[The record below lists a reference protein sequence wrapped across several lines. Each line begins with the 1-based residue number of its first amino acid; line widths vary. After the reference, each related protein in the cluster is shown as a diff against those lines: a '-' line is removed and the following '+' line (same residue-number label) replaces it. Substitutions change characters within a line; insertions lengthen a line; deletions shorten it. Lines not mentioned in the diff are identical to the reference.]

1 MAFVER
7 LRAVLAREA
16 TATGLVAVL
25 FAPVC
30 WMVLLERWAAAG
42 QASFPG
48 HADSSFYFSLAKNLA
63 NGRGPVI
70 DYIWHFWAPH
80 TDLTHFGPD
89 YWMPLPSLLIAAVMK
104 LSAPSV
110 VVAARCAVVAS
121 VALAALVWVFA
132 RTSSLPRWAALLACA
147 AVFLALPVGHF
158 SVRADPS
165 LYYAV
170 FVLGALTLGI
180 RARDSGDLRLL
191 FGAGLVAGAAHLS
204 RNDGV
209 LVIVSLAVAQ
219 LCWSPPSQFLRRLG
233 VLCAGYALL
242 LAPWLL
248 LSFTRTGRLMPAHGA
263 LPFLVDYE
271 DLFAL
276 PPGPSFSD
284 LARAGLWDALLLR
297 QRASLDRSLD
307 VVKEAL
313 GVPLLAL
320 ALGVGMLLGAK
331 VAGRAPESSLLGQLR
346 RTRWLLPSLYVLGVC
361 FLHISI
367 TPVASGSGAVS
378 RTLPAVL
385 ALVVV
390 AAISGAIAIRA
401 GAGVTVA
408 AAALLL
414 VWPWHE
420 QAKGMPLRDV
430 RENNAVAERL
440 AVLHGALDREARCFH
455 RPVVVMTREPWQ
467 LTELTGYRSIQI
479 PNADLDTILAT
490 AKRYGVTH
498 LMPSFR
504 RRALGDPRLLAA
516 FAPVPGVAGLSRTTE
531 PAHSCP

>member
-1 MAFVER
+1 
-7 LRAVLAREA
+7 
-16 TATGLVAVL
+16 
-25 FAPVC
+25 
-30 WMVLLERWAAAG
+30 
-42 QASFPG
+42 
-48 HADSSFYFSLAKNLA
+48 
-63 NGRGPVI
+63 
-70 DYIWHFWAPH
+70 
-80 TDLTHFGPD
+80 
-89 YWMPLPSLLIAAVMK
+89 
-104 LSAPSV
+104 
-110 VVAARCAVVAS
+110 
-121 VALAALVWVFA
+121 
-132 RTSSLPRWAALLACA
+132 
-147 AVFLALPVGHF
+147 
-158 SVRADPS
+158 
-165 LYYAV
+165 
-170 FVLGALTLGI
+170 
-180 RARDSGDLRLL
+180 
-191 FGAGLVAGAAHLS
+191 
-204 RNDGV
+204 
-209 LVIVSLAVAQ
+209 
-219 LCWSPPSQFLRRLG
+219 
-233 VLCAGYALL
+233 
-242 LAPWLL
+242 
-248 LSFTRTGRLMPAHGA
+248 MPAHGA

-276 PPGPSFSD
+276 PPGPSLSD
-284 LARAGLWDALLLR
+284 LARGGLWDALLLR

-331 VAGRAPESSLLGQLR
+331 IAGRAPESSLSGQLR

-408 AAALLL
+408 AVALLL
-414 VWPWHE
+414 VWPWYE
-420 QAKGMPLRDV
+420 QSKGMPLRDV

-440 AVLHGALDREARCFH
+440 AVLHSALDREARCFQ

-467 LTELTGYRSIQI
+467 LTELTGYRSIQL

-504 RRALGDPRLLAA
+504 RRALTDPRLSAA